1 MKYLKV
7 ILRNPWVVLLLVI
20 FLANTYFMF
29 VEVNTLNAF
38 ASGFTLCNLIYVV
51 IDKVRTKHT
60 DDVIYKLE
68 EMATASKIT
77 LIEDNGDKTTVD
89 GEEYLKGFRQAAIFI
104 LKDLK

>member
-20 FLANTYFMF
+20 FLANTYYMF
-29 VEVNTLNAF
+29 VEASITNSFT
-38 ASGFTLCNLIYVV
+38 SGFTLCNLIYVV
-51 IDKVRTKHT
+51 IDRVRTKDT
-60 DDVIYKLE
+60 NAIIYKLE
-68 EMATASKIT
+68 DMATTSKII
-77 LIEDNGDKTTVD
+77 LIEDNGDRTTVD